1 MSVLPLKSY
10 QKIISKTTREVLR
23 PAGLDQ
29 KGTSRL
35 WYLDCGW
42 YACFAEFQPFSNRQ
56 GTTLN
61 FGISWLW
68 YPQEYWTFD
77 VFHRVGEFFE
87 YHEDES
93 FQSCVLAL
101 SNQAV
106 EYCMQTQAVIKTPAD
121 AYALVENHQKKTDWH
136 AFHLAILAGLDDQ
149 TDMSL
154 ALFDAAFVPQAKIPW
169 EIERNEVIKALKGEL
184 TDRQAFERC
193 INARIIEARTMLK
206 LPLTQVNYIP

>member
-1 MSVLPLKSY
+1 MPLKPY
-10 QKIISKTTREVLR
+10 QKIINKTTREVLR

-68 YPQEYWTFD
+68 YPQEHWTFD
-77 VFHRVGEFFE
+77 VFNRVGEFFE
-87 YHEDES
+87 YDEDES
-93 FQSCVLAL
+93 FRSCILAL

-106 EYCMQTQAVIKTPAD
+106 EYCTQTQAAIKTPAD
-121 AYALVENHQKKTDWH
+121 AYVFVENHKKKTDWH
-136 AFHLAILAGLDDQ
+136 AFNLAILAGLDDKA
-149 TDMSL
+149 DVARS
-154 ALFDAAFVPQAKIPW
+154 LFDAAFVDQAKVAW
-169 EIERNEVIKALKGEL
+169 QIERNEVIETLKSEL

-206 LPLTQVNYIP
+206 LPPTQLKYIP